1 MARLN
6 RAERQRVIEQLSGW
20 LRLVVEDEGNDIQF
34 QVDRGLERAF
44 ADDLESMLI
53 RPNGT
58 STLIVRINGGARAT
72 AAPDGELP
80 PA

>member
-1 MARLN
+1 MARLSA
-6 RAERQRVIEQLSGW
+6 AERRQLIDQLSRW
-20 LRLVVEDEGNDIQF
+20 LRLAVEDEGNDIEF
-34 QVDRGLERAF
+34 QVERGLERGF
-44 ADDLESMLI
+44 ADDLESVLI

-58 STLIVRINGGARAT
+58 STLTVRINGGARAT